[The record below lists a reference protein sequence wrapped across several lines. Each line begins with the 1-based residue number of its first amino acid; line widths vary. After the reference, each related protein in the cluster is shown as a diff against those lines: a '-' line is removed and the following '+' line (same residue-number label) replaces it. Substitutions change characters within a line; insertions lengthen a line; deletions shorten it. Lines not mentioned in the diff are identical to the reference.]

1 MIEFDCPQCQHHI
14 TAPDS
19 AAGDAKI
26 CPKCNSSVTVPNVGT
41 TATDA
46 TTVPTPAPTTADI
59 ATAGVASDG
68 ATEGTRIPC
77 PICGELIPAQAKKC
91 RFCGELLGATAPA
104 GGQGSTVGVRPAS
117 DAGNPEI
124 NRIWRYIREFWTTK
138 FCAFVGRA
146 PRREYWYVQL
156 HYIALFVGIF
166 LVLLFMESLGTI
178 VLSIAINAMLI
189 PGAALAYR
197 RCHDANL
204 SGKTGIA
211 LSLLPAISVDIID
224 VIPDD
229 ANEWDNTDG
238 ALSVFAVVLMALA
251 LIGWIVI
258 GVLQGT
264 KGANQ
269 YGPDPYENPDN
280 VEPRDPTAA

>member
-14 TAPDS
+14 TVPDS
-19 AAGDAKI
+19 AAGNIKT
-26 CPKCNSSVTVPNVGT
+26 CPKCESPVTVPNAPAAPMAT
-41 TATDA
+41 SAASAAPASPETAA
-46 TTVPTPAPTTADI
+46 EA
-59 ATAGVASDG
+59 
-68 ATEGTRIPC
+68 RIPC

-91 RFCGELLGATAPA
+91 RFCGELLGAAAHA
-104 GGQGSTVGVRPAS
+104 GGQRPAVDVRPVS
-117 DAGNPEI
+117 GAGNPEL

-280 VEPRDPTAA
+280 DKPRDPTAA